1 MSAIE
6 IIASSIQTAF
16 LSIFQISP
24 LLIVP
29 VVFGIFFLFYK
40 FLGYAIRL
48 FSIGLL
54 FALIPFVELFSGI
67 TLLPFEMS
75 FLGKLAFS
83 VGAGVA
89 IFSIYEF
96 IRFVNKLFPKSQKP
110 ITRTVYIEEKVKHK
124 KK

>member
-1 MSAIE
+1 MPVLE

-29 VVFGIFFLFYK
+29 VVFGMFFLFYK
-40 FLGYAIRL
+40 FLGYAVKL
-48 FSIGLL
+48 FSIGLI
-54 FALIPFVELFSGI
+54 FALIPFVELFSGL

-83 VGAGVA
+83 VGAGIA
-89 IFSIYEF
+89 LFSVYEF
-96 IRFVNKLFPKSQKP
+96 IKFVNRLFPKSHKP
-110 ITRTVYIEEKVKHK
+110 ITRTVYIEEKLKHK

>member
-1 MSAIE
+1 MSVVE
-6 IIASSIQTAF
+6 IIASSVQTAF

-29 VVFGIFFLFYK
+29 VIFGIFFLLYK
-40 FLGYAIRL
+40 FLGYTVRL
-48 FSIGLL
+48 LSIGLL
-54 FALIPFVELFSGI
+54 FAFIPFVELFSGI

-75 FLGKLAFS
+75 FLGKVVFS
-83 VGAGVA
+83 VGAGIA

-96 IRFVNKLFPKSQKP
+96 IKFVNRLFPKSHKP
-110 ITRTVYIEEKVKHK
+110 ITRTVYIEEKIKQK